1 MANRAYLYAQKG
13 EELLGIAEYNYDI
26 PIAFK
31 ILLSAKTKRVRSKIL
46 KYPFKI
52 ALRGDFEKGVE
63 RLYAFLDELKNK
75 KYFEEEE
82 LENEINA
89 TKAFLEKKEGC
100 KYFQLEATEI
110 YEMDSIF
117 WQWNNWKMK
126 KRISKINKEIA
137 EFYVQLDELKREYDK
152 LCNKGADSEQLSK
165 IKEDMIG
172 KIGIREWSEYLF
184 Y

>member
-26 PIAFK
+26 PIAFRL
-31 ILLSAKTKRVRSKIL
+31 LLSAKTKRVRSRIL
-46 KYPFKI
+46 KSPFKI
-52 ALRGDFEKGVE
+52 ALQGDFEKGVE

-75 KYFEEEE
+75 KYFEEDE
-82 LENEINA
+82 LEKEINA

-137 EFYVQLDELKREYDK
+137 DFYEQLDELKREYDK
-152 LCNKGADSEQLSK
+152 LCNKGEDSEQLNK
-165 IKEDMIG
+165 IKEDMIRR
-172 KIGIREWSEYLF
+172 IGIREWSENLF